1 MLFCCITHYLCVNT
15 SGGFLAWAQEMH
27 VVHVGNECTCIPD
40 SLTHSPTLSLSLSL
54 SLSLFLPLPL
64 PIHPSLPFPSCTRC
78 SCMHTCMV
86 GGSHIF
92 PISSL
97 LTINRQRIRQLN
109 QRSYIRH
116 KFKCLHVPIHDYVH
130 AHVVTMPTVAPA
142 MSYYGHA
149 HCVRFMF
156 YVIILITV
164 FTFCVYTEGCLVG

>member
-1 MLFCCITHYLCVNT
+1 MWVM
-15 SGGFLAWAQEMH
+15 S
-27 VVHVGNECTCIPD
+27 VHVYLTL
-40 SLTHSPTLSLSLSL
+40 SLIHPLSLSLSL
-54 SLSLFLPLPL
+54 SLSLFLSLSLSLSLSIP
-64 PIHPSLPFPSCTRC
+64 PSLFPLVLGVAACILAW
-78 SCMHTCMV
+78 V
-86 GGSHIF
+86 GGLHIF